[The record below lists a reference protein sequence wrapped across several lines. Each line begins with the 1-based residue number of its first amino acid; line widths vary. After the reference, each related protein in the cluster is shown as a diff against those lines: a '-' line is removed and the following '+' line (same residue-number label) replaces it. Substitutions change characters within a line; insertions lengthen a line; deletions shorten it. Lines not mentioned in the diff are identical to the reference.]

1 MESIIKINKKSAI
14 ERFSKLFGTII
25 GGSLIIFLF
34 KLIQTNTSSSKE
46 NVFMGSVIIFL
57 SALYIVFLTSKWYK
71 TYIYEI
77 STTENEL
84 LIKYSYYNKDKSVAL
99 RKEDLEVILKDTPV
113 RNGKLNL
120 LIIQQGKERITQY
133 AINDWNQPLMKEVH
147 DKLISWKSGKI
158 DL

>member
-46 NVFMGSVIIFL
+46 NVFMYSIIIFFC
-57 SALYIVFLTSKWYK
+57 ALYIVFLTSKWYK